1 MKANVIMFHG
11 SMLSLLLCLT
21 LVMVAPATVRAE
33 PSKAQVIRLWEDQH
47 RVKGRVLDVKSRGGQ
62 RSTNELDGKRYL
74 VPVGTCWDYDVVE
87 LQKCGCRLFERAS
100 VCCRK
105 GSSRECEVRIGTGT
119 RMLDCSAYGKPRFG
133 LAGNTEPA
141 DCKEQRQASACWHR
155 KDLVFGAG
163 SSIGPC
169 VGSGGAA
176 KDWPPAFVCP
186 KGQETV
192 NDFHNK
198 KCGPTPEDCGC
209 TLVEECSTEEGLA
222 CYRKWKSEG
231 ASGRI
236 IPSSASS
243 PAGNIPSSVPSP
255 MEKIPSLPSSPIK
268 LPFLR

>member
-1 MKANVIMFHG
+1 MRTSFKQIGVAAVVVGAGVIC
-11 SMLSLLLCLT
+11 CLFAARP
-21 LVMVAPATVRAE
+21 VCAE

-47 RVKGRVLDVKSRGGQ
+47 RVKGRVLEVKGRGGQ
-62 RSTNELDGKRYL
+62 RSTNELDGKHYL
-74 VPVGTCWDYDVVE
+74 YPVGTCWDYDVVE

-105 GSSRECEVRIGTGT
+105 GSTKDCEVRIGTT
-119 RMLDCSAYGKPRFG
+119 TKMLDCSAYGKPKFG
-133 LAGNTEPA
+133 LSGSVEPA
-141 DCKEQRQASACWHR
+141 DCQNQRRASACWHR

-163 SSIGPC
+163 SVIGPC
-169 VGSGGAA
+169 MGSNEAQ
-176 KDWPPAFVCP
+176 DWPPSFVCP

-209 TLVEECSTEEGLA
+209 KLVEECSNEKGLA
-222 CYRKWKSEG
+222 CYRQWKSGVGGSAVSE
-231 ASGRI
+231 S

-243 PAGNIPSSVPSP
+243 PI
-255 MEKIPSLPSSPIK
+255 EKIPSLPSSPIK